1 MAEKMKQSSHLY
13 LKIASKYAENKPE
26 IKIEPD
32 VSNLEQN
39 KNLAT
44 KQKATDEDIFDDLDE
59 ETDRLIQEM
68 KANSREQK
76 LLKIKDLDKMQA
88 EETKSKAVHK
98 TNKNEPDKTS
108 QLLNN
113 LGVQHMDQDDFQ
125 AQVAKETATTLQNGV
140 F

>member
-13 LKIASKYAENKPE
+13 LKIASKYAENKRE
-26 IKIEPD
+26 IKTEPD
-32 VSNLEQN
+32 VLNLEQN
-39 KNLAT
+39 KNLGT

-108 QLLNN
+108 QLFNN